1 MFTTNFTT
9 KKYRKQENSIG
20 RVGNT
25 NLVNVSVCNSIVLN
39 YGMIWNS
46 GEWWYG
52 GGRGIRT
59 LGTLSRTAH

>member
-25 NLVNVSVCNSIVLN
+25 NLDNVSIYNCIVLN
-39 YGMIWNS
+39 FGMIWNR
-46 GEWWYG
+46 GE
-52 GGRGIRT
+52 
-59 LGTLSRTAH
+59 